1 MTYKFFNYNSSD
13 VTQDPVFDNK
23 NFKLFGDPSSFDGP
37 ELYHVDKYSYA
48 LCNPEKDKNNKELM
62 FKIATY
68 LYHHPTSLNNK
79 LVTYFFGELND
90 CQNIS
95 DGFTNQVVK
104 IVTYEM
110 LDEWY
115 PKNLEEVNSKI
126 INYFINKQ
134 SFYGKKFI
142 LNDYDRNFLF
152 FIPKTLNVGE
162 QSQSFDYIKSQLFS
176 NGYLIKGQCYD
187 NKIEFTLSN
196 IAIEKYQKNEFTKN
210 YSKKK
215 CFIAIKFG
223 GNEERIKTIQSAIAE
238 CNFESVIMSEYETN
252 NWIMPEIFHQIKL
265 CDFMV
270 VDLSVRCDGAYYEA
284 GYAYALGKEVIH
296 TYDLNEKENNPLHFD
311 VAQKSTV
318 MYNNYEE
325 LKKKLVAR
333 IKATI
338 D

>member
-1 MTYKFFNYNSSD
+1 MVYNFFKCNSST
-13 VTQDPVFDNK
+13 VTKDPVFNNDN
-23 NFKLFGDPSSFDGP
+23 FFLYCDPSLFDGP
-37 ELYHVDKYSYA
+37 EMYCVDKYKYV
-48 LCNPEKDKNNKELM
+48 LCNPEKDKNNNELM

-68 LYHHPTSLNNK
+68 LYHHPTTLNNK
-79 LVTYFFGELND
+79 KVIYFFGELND

-95 DGFTNQVVK
+95 EGFKNQVIK
-104 IVTYEM
+104 IITYEM

-115 PKNLEEVNSKI
+115 PKTLEEINSKI
-126 INYFINKQ
+126 INYFIDNQ
-134 SFYGKKFI
+134 SFYGKKFV
-142 LNDYDRNFLF
+142 LNDYNKNYLF
-152 FIPKTLNVGE
+152 FISKSLDSE
-162 QSQSFDYIKSQLFS
+162 DQLQSFDYIKSQLFL
-176 NGYLIKGQCYD
+176 NGYFNKEQCND

-196 IAIEKYQKNEFTKN
+196 IAIEKYQKNEIIKN
-210 YSKKK
+210 HTKKK
-215 CFIAIKFG
+215 CFIAIKFAN
-223 GNEERIKTIQSAIAE
+223 NEERITTIQNAIAE
-238 CNFESVIMSEYETN
+238 CNFESVCMSEYETN

-311 VAQKSTV
+311 VSQKSTV

-325 LKKKLVAR
+325 LKRKLVAR

-338 D
+338 N